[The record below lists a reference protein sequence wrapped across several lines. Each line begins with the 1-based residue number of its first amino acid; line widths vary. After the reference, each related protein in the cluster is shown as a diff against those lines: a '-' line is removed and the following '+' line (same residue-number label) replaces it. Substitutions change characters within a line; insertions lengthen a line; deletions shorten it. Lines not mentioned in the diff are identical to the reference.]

1 MNAVHGNQ
9 ISARLEF
16 DTPNIAPVELLQ
28 GVEPGDLPRL
38 AMQFSFPP
46 RATRGAQVKILL
58 VARTTVDHMLP
69 MFIPLDILVSGRS
82 SREIL

>member
-1 MNAVHGNQ
+1 M
-9 ISARLEF
+9 SERLEF

-38 AMQFSFPP
+38 AMQFSFPTH
-46 RATRGAQVKILL
+46 ATRRAQVKILL
-58 VARTTVDHMLP
+58 IARTTVDHMLP
-69 MFIPLDILVSGRS
+69 MFIPLNILVSGRS